1 MIPKLTWAVA
11 LGASLRGARLVIVVD
26 FLDYY
31 KSTVSQSIKYLPYL
45 KFLTTASIE
54 VGISDTVRVKISLVE
69 FSTKLVNLSF
79 DPVVRYVNLVSKKS
93 LVLLNN

>member
-11 LGASLRGARLVIVVD
+11 LGASLRGAKLVIVVD
-26 FLDYY
+26 FLDY

-45 KFLTTASIE
+45 KFLTTASME

-79 DPVVRYVNLVSKKS
+79 DPVVRYVNLVSKQS